1 MDSKIDQEVID
12 ELIAMLEEH
21 VVGGM
26 KKPEAEAIPG
36 VDDEA
41 AEGDPAEG
49 GPEHE
54 ASEMPAEE
62 DDEDM
67 QKLMEMYSRG

>member
-1 MDSKIDQEVID
+1 MQSKIDQEVID

-26 KKPEAEAIPG
+26 KKPEAEAVP
-36 VDDEA
+36 EA
-41 AEGDPAEG
+41 EPALE
-49 GPEHE
+49 PE
-54 ASEMPAEE
+54 ASEAPAEE

>member
-1 MDSKIDQEVID
+1 MQSKIDQQVID
-12 ELIAMLEEH
+12 ELIVMLEDH
-21 VVGGM
+21 VAGGL

-36 VDDEA
+36 VDEEA
-41 AEGDPAEG
+41 SEGDPAIG

-54 ASEMPAEE
+54 VSEAPAEE

>member
-1 MDSKIDQEVID
+1 MDSKIDQQVID
-12 ELIAMLEEH
+12 ELIAMLEDH
-21 VVGGM
+21 VAGGL
-26 KKPEAEAIPG
+26 KPKEEAIPG

-41 AEGDPAEG
+41 AEGDPAIG